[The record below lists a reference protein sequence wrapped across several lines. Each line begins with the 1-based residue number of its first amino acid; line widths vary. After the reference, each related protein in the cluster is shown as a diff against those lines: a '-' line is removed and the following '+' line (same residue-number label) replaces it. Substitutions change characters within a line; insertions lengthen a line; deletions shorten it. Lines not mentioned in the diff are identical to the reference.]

1 MLLECC
7 KAQVGLPQ
15 QAEGI
20 QHNVPA
26 EHDINAIISQIAKI
40 KGSRESCFVSLATV
54 TLVRSQKS
62 ILQPLLFSCV
72 FSIEVIS
79 ETHLSQRTFRVM
91 GLQISVSQSVNV
103 VA

>member
-26 EHDINAIISQIAKI
+26 EHDINAIISQIAKNKRKQGELFCI
-40 KGSRESCFVSLATV
+40 TCHCDPGQVTEIHSPASL
-54 TLVRSQKS
+54 
-62 ILQPLLFSCV
+62 IFMCLF
-72 FSIEVIS
+72 
-79 ETHLSQRTFRVM
+79 
-91 GLQISVSQSVNV
+91 N
-103 VA
+103 